1 MNSQSTEFNKTT
13 QPNYYPSLAMGTEYS
28 NIRSAVV
35 PPKFTHPIPDARY
48 PAYAGM
54 AEDARFGT
62 DYRPH
67 CTQNMPAG
75 TQFTTKQWMIR
86 HATDIMDISRRRQS
100 EWTGAALPMANTV
113 PPPADIVHSTPF
125 DSEIQPSGAPFG
137 IGVERSDAKAP
148 GLFGTFSIPPT
159 DAERR
164 LNGKNI
170 ALTTRYE
177 GGRNSPRGGPVPRT
191 AATVPRVAN
200 Y

>member
-1 MNSQSTEFNKTT
+1 MSSTEFNKTT
-13 QPNYYPSLAMGTEYS
+13 QPNYYPSPAMGTEYS

-100 EWTGAALPMANTV
+100 EWTGASLPMANTV
-113 PPPADIVHSTPF
+113 PPPANIVHSTPF
-125 DSEIQPSGAPFG
+125 DNEVQPSGAPFG
-137 IGVERSDAKAP
+137 IGIERSDAKAP
-148 GLFGTFSIPPT
+148 GLFGTFVIPPT
-159 DAERR
+159 HGEIAMNR
-164 LNGKNI
+164 KNI
-170 ALTTRYE
+170 ALTAKYE
-177 GGRNSPRGGPVPRT
+177 GGRNSPRGVQAPPRT